1 MTRGYTLNRGK
12 GQQRKQIKRG
22 RCPECGKL
30 GVGPWKATNLGFC
43 IRECRYCH
51 HVRDDRPKFDDA
63 LRDAQRAL
71 AAPTP

>member
-1 MTRGYTLNRGK
+1 MERGYTLNRGR

-22 RCPECGKL
+22 MCPKCDKL

-51 HVRDDRPKFDDA
+51 QVWNDRLTPEDA
-63 LRDAQRAL
+63 LRDARRAL
-71 AAPTP
+71 AAIS